1 MHAAFFFHLLF
12 VICCLLCIY
21 FCYTEQNVKND
32 CLAHHFQKHEVVDCS
47 RYPIPCTLCGQTG
60 IPRGEIAQHMDST
73 AGSCPQANVMCKFR
87 AVGCH
92 FQVSAK
98 TFFQSDILCLFLL
111 ITADCFGAE
120 HFPAPSFLFAHE
132 RLPCFGI
139 SVLIFNNKTLHL
151 WFCWC
156 ILTISNS
163 FPLYLVDKH

>member
-1 MHAAFFFHLLF
+1 
-12 VICCLLCIY
+12 
-21 FCYTEQNVKND
+21 
-32 CLAHHFQKHEVVDCS
+32 
-47 RYPIPCTLCGQTG
+47 
-60 IPRGEIAQHMDST
+60 
-73 AGSCPQANVMCKFR
+73 MCKFR

-151 WFCWC
+151 WFCWG

-163 FPLYLVDKH
+163 FPLYLVDKHWKVCDLNCISDSLLPSALLTWWGSCTCNYLKVVQTCKLQLLAKCTILFNNHSVIVTLWFAGQT